1 MSRTDNIFVEGASVD
16 AVRLFMRA
24 LSWLPDPVESEPLQ
38 DIYELDGA
46 VFYVRASAFE
56 DDGELR
62 LSESTAAITVN
73 PTGAASARRL
83 YNDLERHTSWD
94 LALVVDDLSRI
105 DRQRRAEDRDE
116 RFVEDPTAVTI
127 HQATFAELLEW
138 YGEAE
143 LAEDYANGGLSEEQA
158 RAYEQH
164 FNVDPEQGT

>member
-16 AVRLFMRA
+16 AVRSFMRA

-56 DDGELR
+56 DDGALK
-62 LSESTAAITVN
+62 LSASTTAITVN

-83 YNDLERHTSWD
+83 YNDLERHTSWGI
-94 LALVVDDLSRI
+94 ALVVDDLSRI
-105 DRQRRAEDRDE
+105 DRRRRAEDRDE
-116 RFVEDPTAVTI
+116 RFVEDPTAVTF
-127 HQATFAELLEW
+127 HRATFDELLAE

-143 LAEDYANGGLSEEQA
+143 LAEDYANGGLSDVQA

-164 FNVDPEQGT
+164 FGIQRST